1 MEENFDT
8 KRKKMPMNFKYIAKN
23 LSRGAIKSFMKE
35 LQDELERRDEFNKD
49 NFDQNNKEE
58 EK

>member
-1 MEENFDT
+1 MEENFDK

-58 EK
+58 EE